1 MMKREDIEKFVKNQ
15 MKEKDDAH
23 DFEYLDSLQKLE
35 LVMECEK
42 EYGIGITEDDIE
54 NDCNTDR
61 FIEMV
66 YNKILR

>member
-1 MMKREDIEKFVKNQ
+1 MKREDIEKFVKNQ